1 MNIKY
6 NYRSTIRAACR
17 YLWKNTFNFSLMS
30 IPTGKLVIIGGAVD
44 LGTNISALEN
54 IKQPDHLRFF
64 EHGILKRIITES
76 ATENPVVEVVTTASQ
91 IPELVGAEYI
101 KAFNQLDVENVNVLD
116 IRSREDAANPACLA
130 RIKKADVVMFT
141 GGDQL
146 RLSSIFGGT
155 EFLFILKDRYLHDYL
170 LIAGTSAGAAAASAN
185 MIYRGQSNEAMIK
198 GEVQITAGLG
208 FIDSVIIDTHFVQR
222 GRIGRLFYAV
232 ASNPGILGIGLGE
245 DAGLLIT
252 EGKTMEAIGSGLTIV
267 VEGRDIIE
275 TNIYNVEMGTPV
287 SVENLKVH
295 VMSIYDK
302 FDLQQ
307 HKLFI
312 NKTAKVLNNHALNI
326 PDNDY

>member
-1 MNIKY
+1 MI
-6 NYRSTIRAACR
+6 
-17 YLWKNTFNFSLMS
+17 
-30 IPTGKLVIIGGAVD
+30 IPEGKLVIIGGAVD
-44 LGTNISALEN
+44 LGTNSSDLEN
-54 IKQPDHLRFF
+54 IKKPDHLQFF
-64 EHGILKRIITES
+64 EHGILKRIITEA
-76 ATENPVVEVVTTASQ
+76 ATKNPKVEVVTTASQ

-101 KAFNQLDVENVNVLD
+101 KAFNQLNVENVNVLD
-116 IRSREDAANPACLA
+116 IRSREEAARPDYLE
-130 RIKKADVVMFT
+130 RIKNADVVMFT

-155 EFLFILKDRYLHDYL
+155 EFLAILKDRYLHENFL
-170 LIAGTSAGAAAASAN
+170 VAGTSAGAAAASAN

-252 EGKTMEAIGSGLTIV
+252 EGKMMEAIGSGLTIV
-267 VEGRDIIE
+267 VDGRNIIE
-275 TNIYNVEMGTPV
+275 TNIYNVELGMPV

-302 FDLQQ
+302 FDLRQ

-312 NKTAKVLNNHALNI
+312 NQAVKAVPIEI
-326 PDNDY
+326 PDNDK